1 MDVPMSKA
9 MHKRYSSH
17 EARAMSESPG
27 RKDCVSK
34 HRLVTCDVG
43 AGINPGVLM

>member
-1 MDVPMSKA
+1 MSEA

-17 EARAMSESPG
+17 EARARSESPE

-34 HRLVTCDVG
+34 HRSATCDVG
-43 AGINPGVLM
+43 AGINPSALM